1 MAYTESAKINK
12 KQLVTLVKD
21 GIMPKAVFDWV
32 ETWRKTSRSRWI
44 TITVSASQSV
54 YFAEDREYTMF
65 YKGLQA
71 QHQCGGE
78 WNGYKSKDLVNT
90 RMQVPEGTS
99 QDQQRFLQ
107 TSVDKMFEEKLNKT
121 FSDAILANPR
131 NEQ

>member
-12 KQLVTLVKD
+12 KQMVTLVKE

-32 ETWRKTSRSRWI
+32 ETWRKTAHSRWI

-78 WNGYKSKDLVNT
+78 WTGYKSKDLVNT
-90 RMQVPEGTS
+90 RMQVPEGTWYIES
-99 QDQQRFLQ
+99 GYFMGKAMCHIVNVGPIVI
-107 TSVDKMFEEKLNKT
+107 S
-121 FSDAILANPR
+121 S
-131 NEQ
+131 